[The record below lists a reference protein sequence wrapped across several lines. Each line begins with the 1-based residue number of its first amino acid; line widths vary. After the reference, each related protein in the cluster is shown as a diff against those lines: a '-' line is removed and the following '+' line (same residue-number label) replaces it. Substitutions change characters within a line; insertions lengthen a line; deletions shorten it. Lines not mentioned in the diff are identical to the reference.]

1 MPDDEL
7 EPVDVIVTVDR
18 LVVDEVQKLGH
29 ILTVDEMRHIVDD
42 EVVVELDVIL
52 DALLRLDDSDEDEY
66 LSLDILY
73 YADMI

>member
-18 LVVDEVQKLGH
+18 LVVDELQKLGH